1 MQADEFERCWHENV
15 RRVTAYVERHV
26 GREASYDVV
35 SSTFLVAW
43 RTAASLA
50 RTSTYVAQTA
60 RAPDIGYRDM
70 LEDEP

>member
-43 RTAASLA
+43 RHSGVSGADVDVCGSDGPG
-50 RTSTYVAQTA
+50 S
-60 RAPDIGYRDM
+60 
-70 LEDEP
+70 